1 MTSLLMRA
9 QSGDYKRN
17 IILCRELCQGWL
29 DCQGEIVDQDWHSL
43 LQKVGFMSS
52 PPPVL
57 CWPEFSG
64 GASLS
69 QWRCLNTARLLFRWY
84 GELRLRIIIVN
95 SASSLTRSRQ
105 KIITQYVVMKIK
117 FNVKLFSDLIR
128 SEKWGDG
135 ICRSWPRSLG
145 SAAVTQNNHICP
157 LMGIELPSTDQKRI
171 TRHRMAVRSQSSLP
185 QLNELAEYIGDE
197 I

>member
-43 LQKVGFMSS
+43 LQKSWLHELSVSGV
-52 PPPVL
+52 VL
-57 CWPEFSG
+57 TRV
-64 GASLS
+64 
-69 QWRCLNTARLLFRWY
+69 QWRS
-84 GELRLRIIIVN
+84 IIVAVEM
-95 SASSLTRSRQ
+95 SEHCSPAFQMIWSTSPSHHHRQ
-105 KIITQYVVMKIK
+105 LSIILKSNWM
-117 FNVKLFSDLIR
+117 LR
-128 SEKWGDG
+128 SEKWGNG
-135 ICRSWPRSLG
+135 ICWSWPRSLG

-171 TRHRMAVRSQSSLP
+171 TRHRMAARSQSSLP
-185 QLNELAEYIGDE
+185 QLNEVFVIMSTSWIYRRRNIAVYSTSCSLFSQ
-197 I
+197 

>member
-52 PPPVL
+52 PPPCCVDQNSVEKHHCRSGDVWTL
-57 CWPEFSG
+57 LACFSDDMVNFAF
-64 GASLS
+64 ASSSSTHHHRQL
-69 QWRCLNTARLLFRWY
+69 
-84 GELRLRIIIVN
+84 IIISN
-95 SASSLTRSRQ
+95 PKST
-105 KIITQYVVMKIK
+105 KIITQYVVLKSNWM
-117 FNVKLFSDLIR
+117 LR
-128 SEKWGDG
+128 SEKWGNG
-135 ICRSWPRSLG
+135 ICWSWPRSLG
-145 SAAVTQNNHICP
+145 STAVTQNNHICP